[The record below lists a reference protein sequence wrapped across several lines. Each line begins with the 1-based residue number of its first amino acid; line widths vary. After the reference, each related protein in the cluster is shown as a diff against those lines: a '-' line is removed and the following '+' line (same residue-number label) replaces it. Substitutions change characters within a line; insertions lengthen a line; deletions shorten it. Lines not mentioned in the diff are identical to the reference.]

1 MNPDAVTLVVGS
13 SGFLGR
19 VLVDVLR
26 PSNRVVPTHHSTKV
40 FSDSLP
46 FDLFSGDLEPVFSRQ
61 HIDTVIFSAAVET
74 EPTEQV
80 TRAVRRLL
88 GFCEAKR
95 FVYLSSDG
103 IFGGESGRYREDA
116 EVAPRT
122 LYGRNLH
129 FCEALVRHTC
139 QDHCI
144 VRPSYLYG
152 FSHGQLDPRLART
165 RAALAAGETVT
176 LYSDMYKS
184 PLGVQ
189 QVAEAVAWLSRSD
202 FVGTVHVAG
211 PRLSVYDFHTEA
223 MRALGVDT
231 VKLAATPMPV
241 ATSGTGL
248 PRDTSLDT
256 SWWQELTGTTPLSVT
271 ETLLGSRL

>member
-1 MNPDAVTLVVGS
+1 MNSGAVTLVVGS

-19 VLVDVLR
+19 VLVHVLR
-26 PSNRVVPTHHSTKV
+26 PSQWVVPTHHTTKV
-40 FSDSLP
+40 FPESLQL
-46 FDLFSGDLEPVFSRQ
+46 DLFSSDLEPIFSHHQ
-61 HIDTVIFSAAVET
+61 IGTVIFSAAVET
-74 EPTEQV
+74 EPTERV
-80 TRAVRRLL
+80 ARAMRRLVEL
-88 GFCEAKR
+88 CKAKR
-95 FVYLSSDG
+95 LVYLSSDG
-103 IFGGESGRYREDA
+103 IFGGESGHYREDA

-122 LYGRNLH
+122 LYGRNLQL
-129 FCEALVRHTC
+129 CEEIVLRAC
-139 QDHCI
+139 KDHCI

-165 RAALAAGETVT
+165 RAALISGETVT

-211 PRLSVYDFHTEA
+211 ARLSVYDFHAEA
-223 MRALGVDT
+223 MRALEVDT
-231 VKLAATPMPV
+231 ANLVAAPMPV
-241 ATSGTGL
+241 NTSDNAL

-256 SWWQELTGTTPLSVT
+256 SLWQDLTGTTPLSVT
-271 ETLLGSRL
+271 ETLSGSRL

>member
-26 PSNRVVPTHHSTKV
+26 PSQQVLPTHHSTKV
-40 FSDSLP
+40 FPDSLP
-46 FDLFSGDLEPVFSRQ
+46 LDLFSGDLEHVLAPYDP
-61 HIDTVIFSAAVET
+61 DTVIFSAAIET

-80 TRAVRRLL
+80 ARAMHRLVDL
-88 GFCEAKR
+88 CEAKR

-103 IFGGESGRYREDA
+103 IFGGESGHYREDA
-116 EVAPRT
+116 QVAPRT
-122 LYGRNLH
+122 LYGRNLQL
-129 FCEALVRHTC
+129 CEELVRQAC

-165 RAALAAGETVT
+165 RAALLAGETVT
-176 LYSDMYKS
+176 LYDDMYKS
-184 PLGVQ
+184 PLGVR
-189 QVAEAVAWLSRSD
+189 QVAEAVTWLSRSD

-211 PRLSVYDFHTEA
+211 PRLSVHDFHTEA

-231 VKLAATPMPV
+231 TKLVTAPMLDN
-241 ATSGTGL
+241 AL

-256 SWWQELTGTTPLSVT
+256 SLWQHLTGVTSLSVH
-271 ETLLGSRL
+271 ETLSGNRL